1 MSLICIENPQFDCRR
16 SVDERRYRG
25 FPDAT
30 IAPNVDHSYVR
41 VVEAEGD
48 APLTVLVENQR
59 AFLRY
64 LEGRV
69 GDRALA
75 EDILQ
80 EAFARVVARRDQAP
94 RDEGV
99 VPWFYRPCGMPPLT
113 SSGAAV
119 PRIRGV
125 RARARSARSTARGAE
140 RRDRSCADRRGPPH
154 RGHRVQGAL
163 TLWAPAR
170 QW

>member
-1 MSLICIENPQFDCRR
+1 MSLVCIENPQFDCRR

-30 IAPNVDHSYVR
+30 IAPNVDHSYNR

-94 RDEGV
+94 RD
-99 VPWFYRPCGMPPLT
+99 
-113 SSGAAV
+113 
-119 PRIRGV
+119 
-125 RARARSARSTARGAE
+125 
-140 RRDRSCADRRGPPH
+140 
-154 RGHRVQGAL
+154 
-163 TLWAPAR
+163 
-170 QW
+170 